1 MLHCVMPDA
10 TISVAKSK
18 SISISISKLIS
29 SSSQRSVCAPPSSI
43 AVSCAPGLVISMA
56 SLPMPRGSVDVYPAL
71 NLGFCRSAGSCSH
84 EGKWNVGA
92 GVVSAVGAVEERSE
106 SNHSA
111 SVLWIAEAVR
121 EIGEVEDV
129 EMEAVRPGML

>member
-1 MLHCVMPDA
+1 
-10 TISVAKSK
+10 
-18 SISISISKLIS
+18 
-29 SSSQRSVCAPPSSI
+29 
-43 AVSCAPGLVISMA
+43 MA

-71 NLGFCRSAGSCSH
+71 NLGFCRSVGSCSH

-92 GVVSAVGAVEERSE
+92 GVVSAVGAVEGRRE

-111 SVLWIAEAVR
+111 SVLWVAEAVR